1 MKLII
6 KMANGQEAEINFNP
20 KKMNL
25 WNDKVEIWLEDDHDK
40 LLDYKQFIISKRN
53 VMTAFKG
60 GIRRKI

>member
-20 KKMNL
+20 KKMDL
-25 WNDKVEIWLEDDHDK
+25 WNDKVEIWLEDDHNK

>member
-20 KKMNL
+20 KKKDL

>member
-25 WNDKVEIWLEDDHDK
+25 WNDKVEIWLEDDHNK